1 MEILAST
8 STSSARVPQDEAR
21 EALASVTG
29 MPVDRA
35 LIELRFSPGRTC
47 PALER
52 VILSAVADVRASTP
66 EVDLGD
72 LVVVSGEVGEGDA
85 VTRLRRHAHG
95 DAYWL
100 TTQTTS
106 IEVVLGRRCGGA
118 PATSVSLENPQSDG
132 EHLVRSR

>member
-1 MEILAST
+1 MTTVASAST
-8 STSSARVPQDEAR
+8 STARVPQDEAR

-35 LIELRFSPGRTC
+35 LVELRFNPGHSC

-52 VILSAVADVRASTP
+52 VILAAVADIRSALGAV
-66 EVDLGD
+66 ELGD
-72 LVVVSGEVGEGDA
+72 LVVVSGEVGDGDA

-100 TTQTTS
+100 TTQTTR
-106 IEVVLGRRCGGA
+106 IDVALECRRGEHPPGA
-118 PATSVSLENPQSDG
+118 KASEKTQVDG
-132 EHLVRSR
+132 E

>member
-1 MEILAST
+1 MTTLASAST
-8 STSSARVPQDEAR
+8 STARVPQDEAR

-35 LIELRFSPGRTC
+35 LLELRFHPGHSC

-52 VILSAVADVRASTP
+52 VILAAVADVRSAMGP
-66 EVDLGD
+66 VDLGD
-72 LVVVSGEVGEGDA
+72 LVVLSGEVGDGDA

-100 TTQTTS
+100 TTQTTR
-106 IEVVLGRRCGGA
+106 IEVALECRRGA
-118 PATSVSLENPQSDG
+118 SPPGPEASERPRVDG
-132 EHLVRSR
+132 ERHVC

>member
-8 STSSARVPQDEAR
+8 SNARVPQDEAR

-29 MPVDRA
+29 MSVDRA
-35 LIELRFSPGRTC
+35 LIELRFNPGQTC

-52 VILSAVADVRASTP
+52 VILAAVAEVRTAMP
-66 EVDLGD
+66 EVDLSD
-72 LVVVSGEVGEGDA
+72 LVVASGEVGEGDA

-100 TTQTTS
+100 TTETTRIGVALECRS
-106 IEVVLGRRCGGA
+106 RGA
-118 PATSVSLENPQSDG
+118 PMTSEAPEKPQPDG
-132 EHLVRSR
+132 ENRVR